1 MELQLA
7 TKEEMIN
14 AIEAIRGIA
23 STFKKITDE
32 HPEKVAPFAK
42 EWEKAFAELYEY
54 AKDRAIRYQETY
66 WELSGGYSLRL
77 TQKASYDYSYSPEW
91 LLAKAHLK
99 DIEETLKLEIDLQH
113 KKGGSPY
120 KKMSEVYTL
129 VTPK

>member
-1 MELQLA
+1 MDLQLA

-54 AKDRAIRYQETY
+54 AKDRAIKYQETY

-113 KKGGSPY
+113 KKWGSPY

>member
-42 EWEKAFAELYEY
+42 EWEKAFADLYEY
-54 AKDRAIRYQETY
+54 AKDRAIRHQETY
-66 WELSGGYSLRL
+66 WELSGWYSLRL

>member
-113 KKGGSPY
+113 KKGWSNY

>member
-1 MELQLA
+1 MELELA

-77 TQKASYDYSYSPEW
+77 TQKASYDFSYSPEW
-91 LLAKAHLK
+91 LLAKAQLK
-99 DIEETLKLEIDLQH
+99 EVEETLKLEIDLQH

>member
-54 AKDRAIRYQETY
+54 AKDRAIKYQETY

-77 TQKASYDYSYSPEW
+77 TQKASYDFSYSPEW

>member
-42 EWEKAFAELYEY
+42 EWEKAFADLYEY
-54 AKDRAIRYQETY
+54 AKDRAIRHQETY

>member
-54 AKDRAIRYQETY
+54 AKDRAIRHQETY
-66 WELSGGYSLRL
+66 WELSGGYSLRPV
-77 TQKASYDYSYSPEW
+77 QKASYDFSDDEECIILEAKLKARKEILKLQYDLEHKKWWSDHKKVSLSYS
-91 LLAKAHLK
+91 L
-99 DIEETLKLEIDLQH
+99 I
-113 KKGGSPY
+113 SP
-120 KKMSEVYTL
+120 K
-129 VTPK
+129 

>member
-54 AKDRAIRYQETY
+54 AKDRAIKYQETY

-99 DIEETLKLEIDLQH
+99 EVEETLKLEIDLQH